1 MNFFSKHV
9 YSIEVS
15 LIKKNKQTNKQ
26 IKLVWNVKKKIIHIY
41 TCRFQ
46 CDLKTDLLKLNREII
61 AEDKKIITY
70 STSSL
75 VMFKLKLNLSL
86 INFLKELRN
95 QKIIS
100 NEELIDLIDIQ
111 ESISVHT
118 FLELYGKYQEDQSS
132 KDKPSYDIKHL
143 LTPLE
148 FQFKPQNVPGSNYS
162 PEFRQ
167 HLDNL
172 RCKLR
177 EKEYQEM
184 IKSNSTET
192 LGLGNSVDDSNTPD
206 LTPSQ
211 INKQIK
217 EQVTTVFNIL
227 LSVVSVIVAIWYWSG
242 SSSRFPVEIR
252 ILLCLFFGLLVL
264 LAEVVVYNGYL
275 QRLNEAKT
283 KEKSK
288 KERKKV
294 IKTIKIGAN
303 RKIQ

>member
-118 FLELYGKYQEDQSS
+118 FLELYGKYKRLKKKQC
-132 KDKPSYDIKHL
+132 DIKL
-143 LTPLE
+143 
-148 FQFKPQNVPGSNYS
+148 KRSY
-162 PEFRQ
+162 
-167 HLDNL
+167 
-172 RCKLR
+172 C
-177 EKEYQEM
+177 
-184 IKSNSTET
+184 I
-192 LGLGNSVDDSNTPD
+192 
-206 LTPSQ
+206 
-211 INKQIK
+211 
-217 EQVTTVFNIL
+217 
-227 LSVVSVIVAIWYWSG
+227 
-242 SSSRFPVEIR
+242 
-252 ILLCLFFGLLVL
+252 
-264 LAEVVVYNGYL
+264 
-275 QRLNEAKT
+275 
-283 KEKSK
+283 
-288 KERKKV
+288 
-294 IKTIKIGAN
+294 
-303 RKIQ
+303 